1 MEFIHLDIWSYC
13 FLSCPMICISSYQYN
28 ELLTYVLVLTFVSGE
43 NSHPL
48 NLNIEENLGNLKL
61 LQMVNGVVLHMRNMT
76 ISVHHLPRHLI
87 LMMVRKII
95 KQTWIEGV
103 LIFFFSLLLFW
114 IYFHV
119 LNSSLYR
126 LYSHVAIGGDRDLNG
141 IRQKILLKQF
151 QIMMQ
156 TTIVMMI

>member
-1 MEFIHLDIWSYC
+1 MEFIHLDIWSYRL
-13 FLSCPMICISSYQYN
+13 LSLPLIWISSYQYN

-48 NLNIEENLGNLKL
+48 NLYIEENLGNLKL

-103 LIFFFSLLLFW
+103 LNFFPLVVF
-114 IYFHV
+114 
-119 LNSSLYR
+119 
-126 LYSHVAIGGDRDLNG
+126 
-141 IRQKILLKQF
+141 
-151 QIMMQ
+151 
-156 TTIVMMI
+156 